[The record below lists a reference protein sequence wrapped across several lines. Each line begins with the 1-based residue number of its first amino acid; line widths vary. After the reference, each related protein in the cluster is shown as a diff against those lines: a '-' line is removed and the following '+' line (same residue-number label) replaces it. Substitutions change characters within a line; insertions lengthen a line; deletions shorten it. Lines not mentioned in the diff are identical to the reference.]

1 MHSRYQK
8 RWINTFSPQL
18 AGISV
23 GDPILAAIYIF
34 KKSFFLLNS
43 DS

>member
-8 RWINTFSPQL
+8 RWRINTFFPQL

-23 GDPILAAIYIF
+23 GDPILAAIYF
-34 KKSFFLLNS
+34 QKKLLFTE
-43 DS
+43 